1 MGGHCIP
8 VDPFYLT
15 WKARQFGFETRFI
28 ELAGA
33 MNESMPAYVVRTA
46 ERALEREGKSL
57 RGARVLVL
65 GVAYK
70 RDVDDL
76 RESPALTI
84 LELLQRAGAE
94 AAYNDPFFA
103 HVGSGRK
110 YDLRMASTP
119 LERLGEFD
127 CAIIVTDHTSYDYA
141 SIVRES
147 KLVIDS
153 RNATRHV
160 SLPDRLKV
168 VRC

>member
-1 MGGHCIP
+1 
-8 VDPFYLT
+8 
-15 WKARQFGFETRFI
+15 
-28 ELAGA
+28 
-33 MNESMPAYVVRTA
+33 MPAYVVRTA
-46 ERALEREGKSL
+46 ERALEREGKAL

-84 LELLQRAGAE
+84 LSLLQRAGAE

-119 LERLGEFD
+119 LDRLGEFD
-127 CAIIVTDHTSYDYA
+127 CCIVVTDHTSYDYA
-141 SIVRES
+141 RIVAES

-153 RNATRHV
+153 RNATRH
-160 SLPDRLKV
+160 LPPPDRMKV